1 LTNRDY
7 GYNIIFA
14 FTLPIVAVI
23 RAMKS
28 KSTKFKHQL
37 LTLLC
42 GIYGSTIVYIPGSD
56 AAVHLGHVT
65 EYYVDMSFKVFI
77 YQSYQILVFE
87 SSGGSSDL
95 YKHVLSYICGTVLD
109 MPFLFFTIVGLVY
122 GYFFSGSLLIIFKY
136 FYRTK
141 KSFIFWVIVLIFFTL
156 KNVEGMNTVRTWT
169 GLWILVYA
177 CLKYYETK
185 NVKYIILMFVPP
197 FVHFSYFIMAVPAYI
212 VLVIGNRKTVF
223 FSIFVLSFLGSFLT
237 PSAQDVTE
245 VLSQTE
251 LGAGRTKAYSVE
263 EQSSA
268 GDRIERAEG
277 SRANW
282 YRAYYGA
289 DLQRY
294 PNFLIIIVI
303 FFTGIYSKTM
313 SKVEATLFSIGLLTL
328 TLSNVSWFYFALQNR
343 SGQVGIIFILAAVL
357 LTWQN
362 PSRKLEPFFFKSRL
376 ITSIL
381 TISLILYVPYVIT
394 KISMILAYTS
404 LFYCMTPFVLWISPG
419 LNIGVIEFIK
429 WFI

>member
-1 LTNRDY
+1 
-7 GYNIIFA
+7 
-14 FTLPIVAVI
+14 
-23 RAMKS
+23 
-28 KSTKFKHQL
+28 
-37 LTLLC
+37 
-42 GIYGSTIVYIPGSD
+42 
-56 AAVHLGHVT
+56 
-65 EYYVDMSFKVFI
+65 
-77 YQSYQILVFE
+77 
-87 SSGGSSDL
+87 
-95 YKHVLSYICGTVLD
+95 
-109 MPFLFFTIVGLVY
+109 
-122 GYFFSGSLLIIFKY
+122 
-136 FYRTK
+136 
-141 KSFIFWVIVLIFFTL
+141 
-156 KNVEGMNTVRTWT
+156 
-169 GLWILVYA
+169 
-177 CLKYYETK
+177 
-185 NVKYIILMFVPP
+185 
-197 FVHFSYFIMAVPAYI
+197 MAVPAYI